1 MYVWDTL
8 AALTSFISAFMI
20 GIIEERMVALSRM
33 NFKAVKAAAFV
44 CECSLFLCNF
54 NVGGISQYHVA
65 LFCGML
71 TSQVVFRLHYPLN
84 L

>member
-1 MYVWDTL
+1 
-8 AALTSFISAFMI
+8 
-20 GIIEERMVALSRM
+20 LSRM